1 MRKFLRV
8 ATPIVVFGIL
18 VAFSYYYV
26 TRLHTSKF
34 VGFLTLTAIL
44 IVPLTSISYIFFRL
58 AAREAQLKNLF
69 TLHGIL
75 IAYLNS
81 KGVDVSRLQDETD
94 DEYHNR
100 LKWYF
105 DSIFQTEMSGE
116 YGRTQYFFGVLV
128 ASGVTCL
135 VLHYL
140 GTSSFGAFLAGST
153 TSPPTP
159 VQVGLLGAFAWNLW
173 LLLNSYDK
181 LDLPPSTFYWMPFR
195 YVVGI
200 VSGLFA
206 IQVVKPAEL
215 ANIFALVA
223 SAIPY
228 PTLLEF
234 LRDKIA
240 VFKEAHAGEPPIWKI
255 QGMPQDT
262 IDRLASLGIR
272 TTQEMAYSDPLMLL
286 FRTNFQPKIVID
298 WIDQCLAY
306 DYFGEQLGD
315 DIKLLRTRGIRG
327 SIELSGLKDND
338 PALLEIAKILKV
350 TPDELKY
357 FRDKLLND
365 YQLKLISTLW
375 EQFQPQQFQTPPP
388 VVKSLAPLPGPV
400 SMSIPPPTNIPP
412 VAVPASKTTPPT
424 TALPAAPVT
433 QPTPPPSTPVT
444 APVPKPTPLAT
455 PPPATE
461 KTAEEPVTAE
471 TAAGA
476 AHVAANV
483 PVEPSSGN
491 GGAVIPPDETPGEKK
506 SP

>member
-1 MRKFLRV
+1 MRRFLQLFTSLLV
-8 ATPIVVFGIL
+8 LAIL
-18 VAFSYYYV
+18 VVFSYYYV
-26 TRLHTSKF
+26 TRLHTSRF
-34 VGFLTLTAIL
+34 AAFLVLTVIL
-44 IVPLTSISYIFFRL
+44 IVPVTSISYIFFRL

-81 KGVDVSRLQDETD
+81 KGENVSSKSGESDE
-94 DEYHNR
+94 EYHER
-100 LKWYF
+100 LEGVF
-105 DSIFQTEMSGE
+105 NSIFEREMRGE
-116 YGRTQYFFGVLV
+116 YGRIQYFFGVLV
-128 ASGVTCL
+128 ASGVTGL

-140 GTSSFGAFLAGST
+140 GTSSLGTFLAGT
-153 TSPPTP
+153 TTALPTP

-195 YVVGI
+195 YVVGV

-206 IQVVKPAEL
+206 NHVLKSAEF

-240 VFKEAHAGEPPIWKI
+240 VFKEAHAGEPQIWKI

-262 IDRLASLGIR
+262 IDRLATLGIR

-315 DIKLLRTRGIRG
+315 DIKLLRVRGIRG

-338 PALLEIAKILKV
+338 PALPEIAKILKV

-375 EQFQPQQFQTPPP
+375 EQFQPQQTSPRP
-388 VVKSLAPLPGPV
+388 VVKSLAPLAGPV
-400 SMSIPPPTNIPP
+400 SMSIAPTSPP
-412 VAVPASKTTPPT
+412 
-424 TALPAAPVT
+424 LAAPM
-433 QPTPPPSTPVT
+433 PTPT
-444 APVPKPTPLAT
+444 AS
-455 PPPATE
+455 PPPAAE
-461 KTAEEPVTAE
+461 KSPKEPATAE
-471 TAAGA
+471 TAVGVP
-476 AHVAANV
+476 AHVAATV
-483 PVEPSSGN
+483 PMKPNGGN
-491 GGAVIPPDETPGEKK
+491 GEGVSPPDETPGEKK
-506 SP
+506 SS